1 MKQSIAVL
9 ITCHNRK
16 AKTLACLD
24 ALYNANLPDNLE
36 IDVFLVDDGSTDG
49 TYEAIKSMFSDV
61 NLIKGSGNLFWAG
74 GMRLAWETAL
84 KNHDFNYFL
93 LLNDDVILF
102 PDYFSNIQLII
113 NTPNSD
119 NSLYSAATI
128 DQETNEIT
136 YGALKVKRKYP
147 FPKYEKLYPNGQLQE
162 CDMTNANILL
172 VSCKITKTIGIL
184 DSRYTHGIADY
195 DYSLRARKAGFSAY
209 LLPKVHGFCSDD
221 HGNNWAPSSHSI
233 KQRIQYLKSPK
244 GLAYKEYLF
253 YIKRHFPLYL
263 PIAFCLLWLK
273 TFFPSLWNK
282 LK

>member
-1 MKQSIAVL
+1 M
-9 ITCHNRK
+9 
-16 AKTLACLD
+16 D

-136 YGALKVKRKYP
+136 YGAFGFKRKYP
-147 FPKYEKLYPNGQLQE
+147 S
-162 CDMTNANILL
+162 T
-172 VSCKITKTIGIL
+172 
-184 DSRYTHGIADY
+184 
-195 DYSLRARKAGFSAY
+195 
-209 LLPKVHGFCSDD
+209 
-221 HGNNWAPSSHSI
+221 
-233 KQRIQYLKSPK
+233 
-244 GLAYKEYLF
+244 
-253 YIKRHFPLYL
+253 
-263 PIAFCLLWLK
+263 
-273 TFFPSLWNK
+273 
-282 LK
+282 